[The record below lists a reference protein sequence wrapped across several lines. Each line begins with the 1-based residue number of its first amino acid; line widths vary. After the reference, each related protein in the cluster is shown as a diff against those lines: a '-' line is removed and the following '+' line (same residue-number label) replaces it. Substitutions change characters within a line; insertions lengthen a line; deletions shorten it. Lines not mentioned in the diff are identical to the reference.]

1 MPYSKVLVPAGGS
14 KNLVERSLKA
24 LAHAIPLC
32 SGEIILLNV
41 TDPLPGTVGGEA
53 REQLMRQ
60 ERAAAEEALRPLVN
74 AIAEKGKHCRI
85 LVENGTVADTSI
97 RMAHEQEADIIVMFT
112 DGRDDVSSLLIGSN
126 TERVLRNTDIPL
138 LAIRR

>member
-1 MPYSKVLVPAGGS
+1 MPYSKVLVPAGGN
-14 KNLVERSLKA
+14 KNFIERSLKA
-24 LAHAIPLC
+24 LDHAIPLC

-53 REQLMRQ
+53 REQLMRK
-60 ERAAAEEALRPLVN
+60 ERAAAEEALRPLAN
-74 AIAEKGKHCRI
+74 AIAEQGKSCRLI
-85 LVENGTVADTSI
+85 VENGTVADTII
-97 RMAHEQEADIIVMFT
+97 RVAHEQEADIIVMFT

-126 TERVLRNTDIPL
+126 TERVRRNTDTPL